1 MKDSKMAR
9 IVGLAAPL
17 ALMVALGASTQ
28 TLASDVPY
36 AHTSRDNAVT
46 NSYGECWQT
55 SDGKTNLPPCAVG
68 ERVAEACPDAD
79 ADGVCDD
86 ADKCPGTPPG
96 ARVNADGCEI
106 IEDVTLNLV
115 NDDFDFDKA
124 TLKPKMKA
132 ALNDLASRVTA
143 TQGDEYLTIIGHT
156 DSKGTDQYNQRLS
169 ERRAKATAAY
179 LANRGISAD
188 HITTQGMGESQPV
201 ADNRT
206 DAGRAKNRRVE
217 IQAR

>member
-1 MKDSKMAR
+1 MKESKRAR

-28 TLASDVPY
+28 ALADTPY

-55 SDGKTNLPPCAVG
+55 SDGKPNLPPCAVS
-68 ERVAEACPDAD
+68 EPVADACPDED
-79 ADGVCDD
+79 GDGVCDD
-86 ADKCPGTPPG
+86 SDKCPGTPPG

-132 ALNDLASRVTA
+132 ALNDLAARVTS

-156 DSKGTDQYNQRLS
+156 DSKGTDAYNQRLS
-169 ERRAKATAAY
+169 ERRAKSTAAY
-179 LANRGISAD
+179 LVSRGISAD
-188 HITTQGMGESQPV
+188 RISTQGAGESQPV
-201 ADNRT
+201 ADNST
-206 DAGRAKNRRVE
+206 ADGRAKNRRVE